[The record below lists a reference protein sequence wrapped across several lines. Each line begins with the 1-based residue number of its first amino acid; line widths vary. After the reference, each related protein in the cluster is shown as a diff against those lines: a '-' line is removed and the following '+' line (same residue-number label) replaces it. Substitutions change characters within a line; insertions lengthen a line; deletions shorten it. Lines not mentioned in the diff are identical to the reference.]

1 MKRSSIIKLGFAFAL
16 LMIFIVAVNPASS
29 ALFDFF
35 EEPATN
41 VTVGGVDFVIPSGY
55 EYDENFTEL
64 MELMADDDF
73 KAHNGEVKSYEG
85 DAGNITIMVSGD
97 RSGKISNL
105 YSSGYDAKTING
117 HKGAIKYMADMDNYM
132 YVFLEGD
139 NLAVVYVDDKDLLEE
154 IVV

>member
-1 MKRSSIIKLGFAFAL
+1 MKRSSKIKLGFAFAI

-55 EYDENFTEL
+55 EFDENFTDL
-64 MELMADDDF
+64 MEIMADEDF
-73 KAHNGEVKSYEG
+73 KSHDGEVKCYES
-85 DAGNITIMVSGD
+85 DTGNITIMVSGD
-97 RSGKISNL
+97 RTGKISNL
-105 YSSGYDAKTING
+105 YSIGYDAKTING
-117 HKGAIKYMADMDNYM
+117 HKGAIKYMSDMDNYM
-132 YVFLEGD
+132 YVFMED
-139 NLAVVYVDDKDLLEE
+139 DKLAVVYVDDKDLLEE